1 MVNGIASGCISTF
14 WKICLFLENVVRM
27 VCLSL
32 LGNLGSRYYNIRC
45 VQNTF
50 KQ

>member
-27 VCLSL
+27 VCESSWEPGKSILQHQVRSKH
-32 LGNLGSRYYNIRC
+32 
-45 VQNTF
+45 F
-50 KQ
+50 